1 MSLRKDTSLSTLR
14 SVMKPLILV
23 LNAIARNGGRARATE
38 IIESLRGISPTVIY
52 TNLRKAML
60 EGLVTREGEHYTLTQ
75 KGREFLKSAIEEIK
89 RLVEGAEK
97 VE

>member
-1 MSLRKDTSLSTLR
+1 MSLRQNTSISTLR
-14 SVMKPLILV
+14 SVMKPFILV

-38 IIESLRGISPTVIY
+38 IIESLRGMSPTVIY

-89 RLVEGAEK
+89 RFVE
-97 VE
+97 VI

>member
-1 MSLRKDTSLSTLR
+1 MSLRQNTSLSTLR

-60 EGLVTREGEHYTLTQ
+60 EGLVAREGEHYALTQ
-75 KGREFLKSAIEEIK
+75 KGREFLKNAVEEIK
-89 RLVEGAEK
+89 KFVE
-97 VE
+97 VI